1 MYSNFELKNCN
12 WLNKP
17 NKVLFQGTS
26 ESECTIFPES
36 KSDFWKRTYYD
47 PELIHDNGHFLYTTI
62 PNNENVTI
70 ESKVII
76 NPKNQFDQGGLMIRL
91 DSENWI
97 KFGLEIVDLKPK
109 LGAVVTKNGYS
120 DWSTQN
126 WNNCEYNIRLHKIAN
141 SCVCEVENEK
151 DNWEFIRI
159 SHLDIS
165 SYKEYQIGIFAC
177 CPTESGAEVKFIN
190 VNLKECKGIDH
201 KA

>member
-109 LGAVVTKNGYS
+109 L
-120 DWSTQN
+120 
-126 WNNCEYNIRLHKIAN
+126 
-141 SCVCEVENEK
+141 
-151 DNWEFIRI
+151 
-159 SHLDIS
+159 
-165 SYKEYQIGIFAC
+165 
-177 CPTESGAEVKFIN
+177 
-190 VNLKECKGIDH
+190 
-201 KA
+201 